1 MEQVY
6 REVCGEKEALLKSER
21 QQKNDLLKAKQKQ
34 DMHLRNK
41 IRTLNDLL
49 EEQRI
54 EAQKVHDADLQRIEE
69 LKQIKVKLEQRV
81 VRLESEL

>member
-1 MEQVY
+1 
-6 REVCGEKEALLKSER
+6 
-21 QQKNDLLKAKQKQ
+21 
-34 DMHLRNK
+34 MHLRNK